1 MRLFP
6 GFLLKFKWSL
16 AIVAV
21 SLLLS
26 VTNAF
31 ATNGF
36 IVVASTTSTVN
47 SGLFKNIL
55 PKFKKTTGIS
65 VRVLG
70 VGTGQ
75 AIKVA
80 ERGDADILFV
90 HHKISE
96 VEFVK
101 NAFGVKRYDVMY
113 NDFIVVGPQDDP
125 ADVQKAKNVVEAY
138 EKIAAAKS
146 IFVSRGDESGTHKK
160 SLEFWRTIP
169 VDLVNSSGKWYREA
183 GSGMGATLNLTSSI
197 NGYTLTDRSTWMAF
211 QNKGSLVVLFE
222 GDPSMRN
229 QYGITMV
236 NPARHKHVNAPLAS
250 AFIGWVIS
258 NDGQAAINDF
268 RISGK
273 QTFFANAAGYKKIN

>member
-6 GFLLKFKWSL
+6 GFLLKFKQSL
-16 AIVAV
+16 AIAAV

-36 IVVASTTSTVN
+36 IIVASTTSTVN

-55 PKFKKTTGIS
+55 PKFTKTTGIS

-125 ADVQKAKNVVEAY
+125 ADVQKAKNVVESY
-138 EKIAAAKS
+138 KNIAAAKS
-146 IFVSRGDESGTHKK
+146 IFVSRGDESGTHK
-160 SLEFWRTIP
+160 
-169 VDLVNSSGKWYREA
+169 
-183 GSGMGATLNLTSSI
+183 
-197 NGYTLTDRSTWMAF
+197 
-211 QNKGSLVVLFE
+211 
-222 GDPSMRN
+222 
-229 QYGITMV
+229 
-236 NPARHKHVNAPLAS
+236 
-250 AFIGWVIS
+250 
-258 NDGQAAINDF
+258 
-268 RISGK
+268 
-273 QTFFANAAGYKKIN
+273 

>member
-6 GFLLKFKWSL
+6 GILLKFKRSL
-16 AIVAV
+16 AAIAV

-47 SGLFKNIL
+47 SGLFRNIL
-55 PKFKKTTGIS
+55 PKFTKTTGIS

-90 HHKISE
+90 HHKKSE

-101 NAFGVKRYDVMY
+101 
-113 NDFIVVGPQDDP
+113 
-125 ADVQKAKNVVEAY
+125 
-138 EKIAAAKS
+138 
-146 IFVSRGDESGTHKK
+146 
-160 SLEFWRTIP
+160 
-169 VDLVNSSGKWYREA
+169 
-183 GSGMGATLNLTSSI
+183 
-197 NGYTLTDRSTWMAF
+197 
-211 QNKGSLVVLFE
+211 
-222 GDPSMRN
+222 
-229 QYGITMV
+229 
-236 NPARHKHVNAPLAS
+236 
-250 AFIGWVIS
+250 
-258 NDGQAAINDF
+258 
-268 RISGK
+268 K
-273 QTFFANAAGYKKIN
+273 QS